1 MAAMSKKQQKL
12 SEEEIDDLVVGHAN
26 DDSAW
31 GKPVHV
37 KRPLTESFS
46 LPTGLATRAAFLA
59 KLHRSQIDEWLNE
72 IIKERVELE
81 EASFAEVKRLLAQSD
96 KAALNVKASY
106 KESPQG
112 KKHNKD

>member
-1 MAAMSKKQQKL
+1 MAAMSKKQPKL
-12 SEEEIDDLVVGHAN
+12 SEEEIDDFVIGHAN

-46 LPTGLATRAAFLA
+46 LPASLATRAAFLA
-59 KLHRSQIDEWLNE
+59 KLHRSQIDDWLKG

-81 EASFAEVKRLLAQSD
+81 EASFAEVKRLLAQPD
-96 KAALNVKASY
+96 KAALNVTVSS
-106 KESPQG
+106 KELPQD
-112 KKHNKD
+112 KKRNKD